1 MTKTDSCLCAQPYY
15 GDRCEKIMRGM
26 LDGIFFVNINF
37 VLILS
42 QPACFLSLLKK
53 KKKKKKRTF
62 VLFCV
67 VVFAKKKCSSLVK
80 LMFILFS
87 FCFGVASDVFVY
99 PALLV

>member
-53 KKKKKKRTF
+53 KKKKKKKEKKRTF

-67 VVFAKKKCSSLVK
+67 VVFAKKVFKPGKVDVYFVQL
-80 LMFILFS
+80 LFW
-87 FCFGVASDVFVY
+87 CC
-99 PALLV
+99 L